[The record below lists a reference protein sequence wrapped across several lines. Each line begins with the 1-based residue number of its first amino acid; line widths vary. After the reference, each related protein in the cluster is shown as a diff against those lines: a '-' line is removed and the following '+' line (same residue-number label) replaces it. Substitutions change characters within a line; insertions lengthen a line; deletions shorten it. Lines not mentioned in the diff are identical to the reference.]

1 MERVRR
7 EANLKGIYFFVEH
20 FEHREM
26 EVTLCN
32 EELWPGLKI
41 DSGVHFSTL
50 NNETKDVEFR
60 P

>member
-32 EELWPGLKI
+32 EEL
-41 DSGVHFSTL
+41 
-50 NNETKDVEFR
+50 
-60 P
+60 